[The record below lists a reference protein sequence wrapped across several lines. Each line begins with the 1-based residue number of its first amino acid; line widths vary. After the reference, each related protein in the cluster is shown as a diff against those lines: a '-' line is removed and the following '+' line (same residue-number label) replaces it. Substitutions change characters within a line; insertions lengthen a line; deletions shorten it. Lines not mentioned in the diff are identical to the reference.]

1 MAESDSNTPGTA
13 GSRLEGPVPGSPFL
27 TIGDLDLATAGY
39 VREEWLL
46 AGTATAY
53 TLSGERRADGCWQAR
68 RAARAPFKT
77 RLVVYRPEEPA
88 RFNGAVVVEWLNVS
102 GGLDA
107 CPDWLFLHRHLMRE
121 GAAWVGV
128 TAHVAIAAGLLARAP
143 RWRAAAAL
151 ALPPLAPYWA
161 LRERMRVRAGAW
173 IASVAVYVVMRLLAR
188 A

>member
-1 MAESDSNTPGTA
+1 MSD
-13 GSRLEGPVPGSPFL
+13 EV
-27 TIGDLDLATAGY
+27 
-39 VREEWLL
+39 
-46 AGTATAY
+46 
-53 TLSGERRADGCWQAR
+53 
-68 RAARAPFKT
+68 
-77 RLVVYRPEEPA
+77 
-88 RFNGAVVVEWLNVS
+88 
-102 GGLDA
+102 
-107 CPDWLFLHRHLMRE
+107 LFVAMIV
-121 GAAWVGV
+121 AFASGV